1 MDATAHDAVAMR
13 RALLLASRGEGCVE
27 PNPMVGA
34 VVADTEGR
42 LVAEG
47 WHERFGG
54 PHAEVVALERAG
66 LAARG
71 GTLYVTLE
79 PCCHHG
85 KTPPCTEAIR
95 SAGISRVVVA
105 AGDPFPAVNGGGIS
119 ALRAGGINVETG
131 LLETEALRLTAPFR
145 KLISTGR
152 PWVTAK
158 WAMSLDGR
166 IATATGESQWISGTE
181 SRALVHGLRGR
192 VDAIAVGIGTALA
205 DDPLLTARPAGPRTA
220 LRIVFDSHA
229 RLPPAS
235 RLANSAK
242 DTPVLV
248 VVGPNAPPARVQILE
263 ELGCEL
269 WTDNAPQRSE
279 DLQGLLAELG
289 RRRLTNLLVEGG
301 PTLLGS
307 FFDARLVDEAWV
319 FLAPVIIG
327 GTAAPAAVGGQG
339 IPSLRDLHRL
349 AIEEISQLGPD
360 LLVRG
365 LIETQG

>member
-1 MDATAHDAVAMR
+1 MDAAAHDAVAMR
-13 RALLLASRGEGCVE
+13 QALLVARRGEGCVE

-34 VVADTEGR
+34 VVADAEGR

-54 PHAEVVALERAG
+54 PHAEVVAIERAG
-66 LAARG
+66 VAARG

-119 ALRAGGINVETG
+119 ALRAGGIDVETG

-145 KLISTGR
+145 RIIGTGR

-166 IATATGESQWISGTE
+166 IATATGESQWISGPQ
-181 SRALVHGLRGR
+181 SRALVHRLRGR

-205 DDPLLTARPAGPRTA
+205 DNPLLTARPAGARTA

-229 RLPPAS
+229 RLPPAGK
-235 RLANSAK
+235 LAASARE
-242 DTPVLV
+242 TPVLV
-248 VVGPNAPPARVQILE
+248 VVGPNAPPARLRVLE
-263 ELGCEL
+263 ELGCEI

-279 DLQGLLAELG
+279 GLQGLLAELG

-307 FFDARLVDEAWV
+307 FFDARLVDEAWI
-319 FLAPVIIG
+319 FLAPIIIG
-327 GTAAPAAVGGQG
+327 GAAAPAAVGGQG
-339 IPSLRDLHRL
+339 IPSLQDLHGL
-349 AIEEISQLGPD
+349 AIEELSQLGPD

-365 LIETQG
+365 LVETRS